1 MNSIIVASA
10 VLAVVSFKDAA
21 KIKSWDAWNDH
32 KAKNAIT
39 NVLQKEK
46 PCAGGFHCGRVAGPP
61 VALKTCK

>member
-1 MNSIIVASA
+1 MGIGTIIAA

-21 KIKSWDAWNDH
+21 KIKSWDAWSDH
-32 KAKNAIT
+32 KAPVAWTEI
-39 NVLQKEK
+39 VR